1 MPRLADARPRSS
13 YCGSPMCTTAMT
25 VSGWS
30 MRPEARTDRSPTY
43 RKVIAFTR
51 QHSDDDDDAF
61 EDVFAS

>member
-1 MPRLADARPRSS
+1 
-13 YCGSPMCTTAMT
+13 MT